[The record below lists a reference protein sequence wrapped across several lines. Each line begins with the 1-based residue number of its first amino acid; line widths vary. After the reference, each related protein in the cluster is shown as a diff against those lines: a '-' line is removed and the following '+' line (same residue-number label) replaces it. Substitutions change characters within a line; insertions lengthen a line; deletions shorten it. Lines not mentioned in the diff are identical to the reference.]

1 MNGEAT
7 GRLQTRRSSDEGVMV
22 IGLRVQLHMYTHM
35 YPNEALGVVG
45 LFVADHHLSCGVA
58 DCGVVP
64 CTEDLPLVSVFRW
77 AATAVAAGTAAIPP
91 VDLERRSSQGLQLTG
106 TIGQAALAK
115 VTVWV
120 RVIALPLRRSIRDLG
135 GRPCVF
141 VCRQLVRLISEAALL
156 KLMSVFSGAD
166 AFRVGADMVMTARGE
181 SLKLPGALASS
192 RVTQFGDRI
201 IKGRRTETIIRD
213 TT

>member
-1 MNGEAT
+1 M
-7 GRLQTRRSSDEGVMV
+7 
-22 IGLRVQLHMYTHM
+22 
-35 YPNEALGVVG
+35 
-45 LFVADHHLSCGVA
+45 
-58 DCGVVP
+58 
-64 CTEDLPLVSVFRW
+64 
-77 AATAVAAGTAAIPP
+77 
-91 VDLERRSSQGLQLTG
+91 DLERRSSQGLQLTG

-181 SLKLPGALASS
+181 SLRLPGALASS